1 MNSDPQKL
9 VLMGVPF
16 HDVTFAETVAWAR
29 ERIRWRVPA
38 YMATA
43 NLDFVM
49 QAWSDPELQRIL
61 LEASLVIADGMPI
74 VWMSKLFGPPLRERV
89 TGSDLV
95 PLLAGMCRDE
105 GFSVFFLGGA
115 PGVAEKAS
123 AELVRRY
130 PGLKIAGCY
139 SPPLADIVNMDH
151 AAILA
156 QLEATRPDLLLVAFG
171 APKQEKWANMHVRQ
185 WKVPLAVGVGG
196 TLDFLAGA
204 QTRAPRFVQKSGFE
218 WLWRMFTNPKRLFR
232 RYAKNLIFFASVSAR
247 LLWLRA
253 RFPKFGKKTVPVFQ
267 GLGELGDV
275 TLTVRWPGLLDA
287 AAARAWTQHLDEEAG
302 ARSIVLNMTSVRW
315 LSSLELGALLTLSQ
329 ARRAHD
335 ARLLLAGLGG
345 HARRL
350 VDLCRLD
357 RYLELADAPE
367 QLAHT
372 IRALHTA
379 LADGRLARDR
389 PDRLVF
395 TLPRELTAANLPA
408 WRGQWD
414 AAWQDAS
421 REVREVLVDGAAT
434 RFMDSAALGFLV
446 GVKKA
451 VTAQG
456 VTWRCGAFGAA
467 VTQIIKIA
475 RVDKLLLSD

>member
-1 MNSDPQKL
+1 MNSDPQKF
-9 VLMGVPF
+9 VLMGIPF

-29 ERIRWRVPA
+29 ERIRWRVPG

-115 PGVAEKAS
+115 PGVAEKAA

-130 PGLKIAGCY
+130 PGLKVAGCY
-139 SPPLADIVNMDH
+139 SPPLADIVHMDH

-156 QLEATRPDLLLVAFG
+156 QLEASKPDLLLVAFG

-196 TLDFLAGA
+196 TLDFLGGA
-204 QTRAPRFVQKSGFE
+204 QTRAPRFVQQIGFE

-232 RYAKNLIFFASVSAR
+232 RYAKNLLFFASVSAR

-253 RFPKFGKKTVPVFQ
+253 RFPRLGKKAVPVFQ
-267 GLGELGDV
+267 GLEQLRDV
-275 TLTVRWPGLLDA
+275 VLATRWPGLLDA
-287 AAARAWTQHLDEEAG
+287 GAAQTWTQQLDAEAG
-302 ARSIVLNMTSVRW
+302 TRSIVLNMTGVRW

-329 ARRAHD
+329 RRRARN

-350 VDLCRLD
+350 VALCRLD
-357 RYLELADAPE
+357 RYLELTDTPE
-367 QLAHT
+367 QLTHL
-372 IRALHTA
+372 IRTLHSTQ
-379 LADGRLARDR
+379 ADGKITREQ

-395 TLPRELTAANLPA
+395 VLPRELTAANLPA
-408 WRGQWD
+408 WRAQWD

-421 REVREVLVDGAAT
+421 REVHAVVIDGAAT
-434 RFMDSAALGFLV
+434 RFMDSAALGFLI
-446 GVKKA
+446 GIKKA

-456 VTWRCGAFGAA
+456 IAWQCGAFGAA

-475 RVDKLLLSD
+475 RVDKLLLAD

>member
-1 MNSDPQKL
+1 MNSDPQKF
-9 VLMGVPF
+9 VLMGIPF

-43 NLDFVM
+43 NIDFVM

-105 GFSVFFLGGA
+105 GFSIFYLGGA
-115 PGVAEKAS
+115 PGVAEKAA
-123 AELVRRY
+123 AELTRRF
-130 PGLKIAGCY
+130 PGLKTAGCY

-156 QLEATRPDLLLVAFG
+156 RLEASKPDLLLVAFG

-196 TLDFLAGA
+196 KLDFLGGA
-204 QTRAPRFVQKSGFE
+204 QTRAPKFVQQIGFE

-232 RYAKNLIFFASVSAR
+232 RYAKNLVFLARVSAR

-253 RFPKFGKKTVPVFQ
+253 RFPKLGKKTVPIFR
-267 GLGELGDV
+267 GLENISDLA
-275 TLTVRWPGLLDA
+275 LAVRWPGLLDA
-287 AAARAWTQHLDEEAG
+287 GAAQTWTQKLDAEAG
-302 ARSIVLNMTSVRW
+302 ARSVVLNMTGVRW
-315 LSSLELGALLTLSQ
+315 LTSLELGALLTLSRL
-329 ARRAHD
+329 RRARD

-357 RYLELADAPE
+357 RYLELADAPD
-367 QLAHT
+367 QLEHT
-372 IRALHTA
+372 IRTLHAA
-379 LADGRLARDR
+379 LADGKISRDQ
-389 PDRLVF
+389 PGRLVF
-395 TLPRELTAANLPA
+395 VLPRELTAANLPA
-408 WRGQWD
+408 WRAKWD

-421 REVREVLVDGAAT
+421 REVQAVVIDGAAT
-434 RFMDSAALGFLV
+434 RFIDSAALGFLV
-446 GVKKA
+446 GIRKA
-451 VTAQG
+451 VTTQG
-456 VTWRCGAFGAA
+456 LTWQCGGFGSA
-467 VTQIIKIA
+467 VSQIIKIA
-475 RVDKLLLSD
+475 RVEKLLLAE